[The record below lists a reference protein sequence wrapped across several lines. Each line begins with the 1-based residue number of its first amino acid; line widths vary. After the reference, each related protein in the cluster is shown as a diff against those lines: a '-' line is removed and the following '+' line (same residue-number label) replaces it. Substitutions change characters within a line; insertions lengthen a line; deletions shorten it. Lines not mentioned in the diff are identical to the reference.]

1 MCKLWESSPEKKTWL
16 SLRSAWTVLKPLQF
30 SLRFNGRKGSKKSV
44 FCYSIWESS
53 VICSNAPAKGLFH
66 ECIKMMIKVT
76 PITKLLEVPNQHCD
90 ISLWDEAGCFHP
102 NQVQLPLCLC
112 KCLHHAGNPLR
123 IEIMSLEAAL
133 FSCHQSRLGINLT
146 YTSEKIL
153 MWNMWCASYRHSG

>member
-30 SLRFNGRKGSKKSV
+30 SLRFKGRKGSKKSV
-44 FCYSIWESS
+44 LCYSIWESS
-53 VICSNAPAKGLFH
+53 VPMRLRRVYSMNASKWWLQLQNYKRFPTNIATFPSRMKQDTHIRSNFP
-66 ECIKMMIKVT
+66 
-76 PITKLLEVPNQHCD
+76 
-90 ISLWDEAGCFHP
+90 
-102 NQVQLPLCLC
+102 CLC

-123 IEIMSLEAAL
+123 IEIMRLETAL

-153 MWNMWCASYRHSG
+153 MWNSWCASYGHSG